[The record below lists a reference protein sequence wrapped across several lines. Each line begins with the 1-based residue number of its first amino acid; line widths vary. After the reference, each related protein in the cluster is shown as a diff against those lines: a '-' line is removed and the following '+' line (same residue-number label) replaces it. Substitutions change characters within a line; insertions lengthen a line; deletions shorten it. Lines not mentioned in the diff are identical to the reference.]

1 MPDFF
6 NGKNKDIYTEH
17 SKSALVKTLQ
27 IAEGLGHTF
36 IGSEHLLLAL
46 LAEKDSAACAL
57 LEKAGADYINAES
70 TVKSLEG
77 FGTPTEL
84 DFNAATPRFAALLE
98 GAAYE
103 AQKRGCRK
111 IGTEHLLFSI
121 LVLRNCAAVSI
132 LGKLGVDISKLGSYL
147 INMMNE
153 NEAPEESTDGS
164 EKVRSSGAAHNSK
177 KHETLD
183 KYGKDL
189 TALASDGRLD
199 PVIGRDSETE
209 RLIQILSRRTK
220 NNPCLIG
227 EPGVGKTAVV
237 EGLAQKIASG
247 NVPENLNGKT
257 LISLDISGML
267 AGTRYRGDFEE
278 RIKGVMSEVA
288 SDPSIILF
296 IDELHNIVGAGSS
309 SEGSMDAANI
319 IKPALSRGELQIIGA
334 TTIEEYRKY
343 IEKDAALERRFQSVS
358 VGEPSPEDAELI
370 LRGLRPKYESHH
382 KLKITD
388 EALRAAVTLSRRYIG
403 DRYLPDKA
411 IDLIDEAASRKRI
424 CSSSKPEELKNTEAE
439 LKKLSEEKRDAIVA
453 QKFEEAAALRDREKK
468 LTEEYEA
475 KRAEWEKSI
484 SPDAGEVTE
493 SDIAEIVTQWTG
505 IPVKKLEDEEGERLL
520 RMEELLHQRV
530 IGQNEAVNAV
540 AKAIRRSRIG
550 LKDPN
555 RPSGSF
561 IFLGPTGVGK
571 TELSKA
577 LAEILFG
584 DENAMIRIDMSEYME
599 KASVSKLI
607 GSPPGYVGYDEGGHL
622 TEKIR
627 RKPYSVVLFDEI
639 EKAHPD
645 VFNVLLQILDDGI
658 LTDSQGRRVD
668 FKNAVI
674 IMTSNLGARHLTVQS
689 HSMGF
694 GASDT
699 SDDRESMK
707 EKVISEL
714 KDTFRPEFIN
724 RIDEIIVFDK
734 LTSDD
739 IRKIADGMIAS
750 VQKRIATLGI
760 EVEFDPSAV
769 DRLAREGTD
778 PIYGARPLRR
788 TITHKVEDSFATS
801 MLEGKFK
808 KGDRVTVT
816 ADENGLVWEKAS
828 E

>member
-1 MPDFF
+1 MSDFF
-6 NGKNKDIYTEH
+6 NGRNKEIYTEH
-17 SKSALVKTLQ
+17 AKSSLINTLH

-46 LAEKDSAACAL
+46 LSEKDSAAYAL
-57 LEKAGADYINAES
+57 LERVGADFSKAEE

-84 DFNAATPRFAALLE
+84 DFNAATPRFASLLE

-103 AQKRGCRK
+103 AQKRGCNR
-111 IGTEHLLFSI
+111 IGTEHLLFSL
-121 LVLRNCAAVSI
+121 LVIRNCAAVSI
-132 LGKLGVDISKLGSYL
+132 LNKLGVDISSLGSLL
-147 INMMNE
+147 ISMMNE
-153 NEAPEESTDGS
+153 NEGSGEGADGKNS
-164 EKVRSSGAAHNSK
+164 SRSSNIPKSRK
-177 KHETLD
+177 EHETLD
-183 KYGKDL
+183 KFGKDL
-189 TALASDGRLD
+189 TKAASEGRLD

-237 EGLAQKIASG
+237 EGLAQRIASG
-247 NVPENLNGKT
+247 NVPENLIGKT

-278 RIKGVMSEVA
+278 RIKSVMNEVA
-288 SDPSIILF
+288 SDPTVILF
-296 IDELHNIVGAGSS
+296 IDELHNIVGAGGT

-370 LRGLRPKYESHH
+370 LKGLRPKYEEHH

-388 EALRAAVTLSRRYIG
+388 EALKAAVTLSRRYIG

-424 CSSSKPEELKNTEAE
+424 GSASKPEELRSAEAE
-439 LKKLSEEKRDAIVA
+439 LKRLSEEKRDAIVA
-453 QKFEEAAALRDREKK
+453 QKFEEAASLRDKEKK

-475 KRAEWEKSI
+475 KKAEWEKNI
-484 SPDAGEVTE
+484 SPDAGDVTE

-520 RMEELLHQRV
+520 RMEELLHKRV
-530 IGQNEAVNAV
+530 IGQNEAVDAV

-555 RPSGSF
+555 RPAGSF

-607 GSPPGYVGYDEGGHL
+607 GSPPGYVGYEEGGHL

-689 HSMGF
+689 SGMGF
-694 GASDT
+694 TSADSDN
-699 SDDRESMK
+699 DRETMR
-707 EKVISEL
+707 EKVIGEL
-714 KDTFRPEFIN
+714 KDTFRPEFVN

-734 LTSDD
+734 LTSED
-739 IRKIADGMIAS
+739 IRRIADGMIAS

-760 EVEFDPSAV
+760 DVEFDSAAV
-769 DRLAREGTD
+769 DYLACEGTD

-801 MLEGKFK
+801 MLEGRFK
-808 KGDRVTVT
+808 KGDKVKVTS
-816 ADENGLVWEKAS
+816 DGNGLVWEKLS
-828 E
+828 

>member
-1 MPDFF
+1 MSEFF
-6 NGKNKDIYTEH
+6 DGKNKDIYTEYAA
-17 SKSALVKTLQ
+17 SALSDSLR
-27 IAEGLGHTF
+27 IAESLGHTF
-36 IGSEHLLLAL
+36 IGSEHLLLGL
-46 LAEKDSAACAL
+46 LAQRDSAACAI
-57 LEKAGADYINAES
+57 LEKCGADHTKVENAIK
-70 TVKSLEG
+70 TLEG
-77 FGTPTEL
+77 YGTPTQL
-84 DFNAATPRFAALLE
+84 DFNSATPRFGSLLE

-103 AQKRGCRK
+103 AQKRGCRR

-121 LVLRNCAAVSI
+121 LIMRNCAAVSI
-132 LGKLGVDISKLGSYL
+132 LAKIGVDISKLGGHL

-153 NEAPEESTDGS
+153 NQSQDDSADGNEKPRRSTS
-164 EKVRSSGAAHNSK
+164 ARKAQ

-189 TALASDGRLD
+189 TSLAFDGKLD

-237 EGLAQKIASG
+237 EGLAQRIASG
-247 NVPENLNGKT
+247 NVPENLVGKT

-278 RIKGVMSEVA
+278 RIKGIMTEVA
-288 SDPSIILF
+288 GDPSIILF

-358 VGEPSPEDAELI
+358 VGEPSPEDTELI
-370 LRGLRPKYESHH
+370 LKGLRPKYEEHH

-388 EALRAAVTLSRRYIG
+388 EALKSAVTLSRRYIG

-424 CSSSKPEELKNTEAE
+424 GAASKPEELREAEAE
-439 LKKLSEEKRDAIVA
+439 LKKLAEEKRDAIVS
-453 QKFEEAAALRDREKK
+453 QKFEEAAEIRDRQNTLNAEYEKK
-468 LTEEYEA
+468 
-475 KRAEWEKSI
+475 KAEWEKNI
-484 SPDAGEVTE
+484 SPDAGVVTE

-505 IPVKKLEDEEGERLL
+505 IPVKQLEDEEGERLL

-530 IGQNEAVNAV
+530 IGQNEAVDAV

-607 GSPPGYVGYDEGGHL
+607 GSPPGYIGYDEGGHL

-668 FKNAVI
+668 FKNSVI

-689 HSMGF
+689 RSMGF
-694 GASDT
+694 NSVNDAAN
-699 SDDRESMK
+699 DRESMR
-707 EKVISEL
+707 ERVIGEL

-734 LTSDD
+734 LTPED
-739 IRKIADGMIAS
+739 IRKIADGMVAS

-760 EVEFDPSAV
+760 DVEFDSSAI
-769 DRLAREGTD
+769 DYLAKEGTD

-801 MLEGKFK
+801 MLEGMFK
-808 KGDRVTVT
+808 KGDKVKVT
-816 ADENGLVWEKAS
+816 ADENGLAWQKDE
-828 E
+828 